1 MNTAPDNELGFV
13 QHAFEHKMS
22 SIKQEDNEIIVSFV
36 GELSQDVISKLETE
50 TEEKV
55 AALEVAKGPL
65 KKTFF
70 ISVETLQNM
79 FIHGHQAENGEKPVF
94 FSLIKNHQHIIMLS
108 ANLVSH
114 SSVPIL
120 KKQIETINAF
130 DDEKELKAHY
140 LMHLE
145 GNQLSDKGGAGLGF
159 ITIGMKSG
167 NKLYVEFIEIN
178 DKLSLFI
185 LKSTINLS

>member
-1 MNTAPDNELGFV
+1 M
-13 QHAFEHKMS
+13 QHQFEHKMTS
-22 SIKQEDNEIIVSFV
+22 FKQEHNQIIVSFV
-36 GELSQDVISKLETE
+36 GELSQDIITKLETE

-55 AALEVAKGPL
+55 AALEVSKGPL

-94 FSLIKNHQHIIMLS
+94 FSLIKSNQHIIMLS
-108 ANLVSH
+108 ANLVSN
-114 SSVPIL
+114 SSVPTL
-120 KKQIETINAF
+120 KQQIDTINDF
-130 DDEKELKAHY
+130 NNEKELKAHY

-145 GNQLSDKGGAGLGF
+145 DNQLSDKGGAGLGF

-167 NKLYVEFIEIN
+167 NKLYVEFIPVN